1 MTKKELFNARNTGRQ
16 IEAGLKISLV
26 DVDTFSDTDKNGNS
40 IDVAALKDQDGT
52 IYTTISATVI
62 RAVDDLK
69 ELLEESDEV
78 IECEVKE
85 GVSNNGRAFFQIV
98 VK

>member
-16 IEAGLKISLV
+16 LEAGLTINLV
-26 DVDTFSDTDKNGNS
+26 DVDTFSDFDKNGNA
-40 IDVAALKDQDGT
+40 IEVAALKDQDGT

-62 RAVDDLK
+62 RTVDDLK
-69 ELLEESDEV
+69 DLLTEEDV
-78 IECEVKE
+78 IVCEVKE
-85 GVSNNGRAFFQIV
+85 GVSNNGRTFFQIA

>member
-16 IEAGLKISLV
+16 IEAGLTINLV
-26 DVDTFSDTDKNGNS
+26 DVDTFSDTDKNGNP
-40 IDVAALKDQDGT
+40 IEVAALKDQDGT

-62 RAVDDLK
+62 RTIDDLK
-69 ELLEESDEV
+69 DLLADDGV
-78 IECEVKE
+78 VVCVVKE
-85 GVSNNGRAFFQIV
+85 GVSNNGRTFFQIA